1 MTSNLCRD
9 CHTSEMPSP
18 RHQRCVKCG
27 IVHEAKMIK
36 ARNDR
41 NNAKA
46 IANRKPRTCKKCNE
60 PPDGKSQL
68 CKAHKAEA
76 AKAAKERQRENDKAY
91 KQRIRDEQGEAE
103 PPPTPTRAEPAI
115 VKTSAQVDAECRRE
129 EARLR
134 TVRDRLNPDLL
145 NQRLLRWAFR

>member
-1 MTSNLCRD
+1 MICID
-9 CHTSEMPSP
+9 CQETETPSH

-27 IVHEAKMIK
+27 IVHEAKMLK

-41 NNAKA
+41 NNKKALAK
-46 IANRKPRTCKKCNE
+46 RKPRTCKKCKE

-76 AKAAKERQRENDKAY
+76 AKAAKARQKEASKAY
-91 KQRIRDEQGEAE
+91 KQRVRDGQAEAE
-103 PPPTPTRAEPAI
+103 PAPPPTRAEPAI

-145 NQRLLRWAFR
+145 NQRLLRGAFR

>member
-1 MTSNLCRD
+1 MICID
-9 CHTSEMPSP
+9 CQKAETPSH

-27 IVHEAKMIK
+27 IVHEAKMLK

-41 NNAKA
+41 NNKKALAK
-46 IANRKPRTCKKCNE
+46 RKPRTCKKCKE

-68 CKAHKAEA
+68 CKTCKADV
-76 AKAAKERQRENDKAY
+76 AKAAKARQRENDKAY
-91 KQRIRDEQGEAE
+91 KQRIRDEQGDAE
-103 PPPTPTRAEPAI
+103 PPPPTTGPGPTI

-134 TVRDRLNPDLL
+134 TVRERLNLGFL
-145 NQRLLRWAFR
+145 NQRLFKGALA